1 MANEVINLGTV
12 FSGFN
17 SGTDLQPKNTRTNN
31 QGVTIS
37 EIAGFGKIVGEAP
50 TAEAGVKGDMAF
62 TTNGEDAAVLYLCV
76 SSETFVAGVGQDDAV
91 WVNIAL
97 AV

>member
-31 QGVTIS
+31 QGVTIND
-37 EIAGFGKIVGEAP
+37 IAGFVKIVGEDP
-50 TAEAGVKGDMAF
+50 TNLAGTKGDMVVYDGSGGGGV
-62 TTNGEDAAVLYLCV
+62 TTLYICTV
-76 SSETFVAGVGQDDAV
+76 TGTIPGTAV
-91 WVNIAL
+91 WLGATL
-97 AV
+97 T

>member
-31 QGVTIS
+31 QGVTIN
-37 EIAGFGKIVGEAP
+37 EIAGFGKIVGEEP
-50 TAEAGVKGDMAF
+50 TAAAGVKGDMVF
-62 TTNGEDAAVLYLCV
+62 TTNENDAAELYLCV
-76 SSETFVAGVGQDDAV
+76 SSETFVAGVGQNNAIWLSV
-91 WVNIAL
+91 AL
-97 AV
+97 A

>member
-17 SGTDLQPKNTRTNN
+17 SGTDLQPANSRTNN

-37 EIAGFGKIVGEAP
+37 DIAGFVKIVDTAP
-50 TAEAGVKGDMAF
+50 ATA
-62 TTNGEDAAVLYLCV
+62 TL
-76 SSETFVAGVGQDDAV
+76 
-91 WVNIAL
+91 VNVICFL
-97 AV
+97 LLIQVH

>member
-31 QGVTIS
+31 QGVTIND
-37 EIAGFGKIVGEAP
+37 IAGFIKIVEEAP
-50 TAEAGVKGDMAF
+50 SEGVAGDMVF
-62 TTNGEDAAVLYLCV
+62 DSEENKLYVCISENSFV
-76 SSETFVAGVGQDDAV
+76 SVALSE
-91 WVNIAL
+91 
-97 AV
+97 

>member
-31 QGVTIS
+31 QGVTIND
-37 EIAGFGKIVGEAP
+37 IAGFIKFVSEAP
-50 TAEAGVKGDMAF
+50 TEGVVGDMVFCTA
-62 TTNGEDAAVLYLCV
+62 D
-76 SSETFVAGVGQDDAV
+76 SSIYVCTEADTFVSV
-91 WVNIAL
+91 AL
-97 AV
+97 S

>member
-31 QGVTIS
+31 QGVTIND
-37 EIAGFGKIVGEAP
+37 IAGFGKIVSAAP
-50 TAEAGVKGDMAF
+50 RQKQAGVQEEIWCLLA
-62 TTNGEDAAVLYLCV
+62 NGEECCRKTLPMHIFRNLLLLELVT
-76 SSETFVAGVGQDDAV
+76 S
-91 WVNIAL
+91 
-97 AV
+97 

>member
-37 EIAGFGKIVGEAP
+37 DIAGFIKIVSEAP
-50 TAEAGVKGDMAF
+50 TEGVVGDMVF
-62 TTNGEDAAVLYLCV
+62 NTTDSNLYICK
-76 SSETFVAGVGQDDAV
+76 EENTFVSVE
-91 WVNIAL
+91 L
-97 AV
+97 L

>member
-31 QGVTIS
+31 QGVTIND
-37 EIAGFGKIVGEAP
+37 IAGFGKIVAAAP
-50 TAEAGVKGDMAF
+50 TAAAGVKGDMVF
-62 TTNGEDAAVLYLCV
+62 TTNEANAAVLYLCV
-76 SSETFVAGVGQDDAV
+76 YSETFTNGVGNNDAV
-91 WVNIAL
+91 WLNVAL
-97 AV
+97 S

>member
-31 QGVTIS
+31 QGVTIND
-37 EIAGFGKIVGEAP
+37 IAGFVKIVQSEP
-50 TAEAGVKGDMAF
+50 TSNVAGDMYFFEDTIKVCTESGTPGTLF
-62 TTNGEDAAVLYLCV
+62 TFAA
-76 SSETFVAGVGQDDAV
+76 QP
-91 WVNIAL
+91 
-97 AV
+97 

>member
-31 QGVTIS
+31 QGVTIN
-37 EIAGFGKIVGEAP
+37 EIAGFGKIVGEEP
-50 TAEAGVKGDMAF
+50 TASAGVKGDMVF
-62 TTNGEDAAVLYLCV
+62 TTNEDDAAELYLCV
-76 SSETFVAGVGQDDAV
+76 SSETFVAGVGQNNAIWLSV
-91 WVNIAL
+91 AL
-97 AV
+97 A

>member
-31 QGVTIS
+31 QGVTIND
-37 EIAGFGKIVGEAP
+37 IAGFVKIVGEDP
-50 TAEAGVKGDMAF
+50 TKGAGVKGDMVYS
-62 TTNGEDAAVLYLCV
+62 EDEKLWVCV
-76 SSETFVAGVGQDDAV
+76 ESFEDGGATAV
-91 WVNIAL
+91 WKGVDLAL
-97 AV
+97 TIS

>member
-31 QGVTIS
+31 QGVTIND
-37 EIAGFGKIVGEAP
+37 IAGFVKIAAEVP
-50 TAEAGVKGDMAF
+50 TTGTPGTAGGGF
-62 TTNGEDAAVLYLCV
+62 TELV
-76 SSETFVAGVGQDDAV
+76 
-91 WVNIAL
+91 
-97 AV
+97 

>member
-31 QGVTIS
+31 QGVTIND
-37 EIAGFGKIVGEAP
+37 IAGFIKIVAAAP
-50 TAEAGVKGDMAF
+50 DEEAGTRGDMVF
-62 TTNGEDAAVLYLCV
+62 SEDESKLFVCTTSFSAEPSVP
-76 SSETFVAGVGQDDAV
+76 AV
-91 WVNIAL
+91 WVGL
-97 AV
+97 G